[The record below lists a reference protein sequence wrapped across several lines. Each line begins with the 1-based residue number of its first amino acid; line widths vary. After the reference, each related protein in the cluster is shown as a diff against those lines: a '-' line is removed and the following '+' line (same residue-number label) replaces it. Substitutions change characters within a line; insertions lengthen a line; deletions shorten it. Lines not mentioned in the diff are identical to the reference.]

1 MPRLEIQIVEAQGLP
16 AADMNGKADPFV
28 EVCTSIDRQRTEVK
42 KKTLSPVWRETKTV
56 AIADPMRDAVG
67 ILVFDWDLVGTNDTM
82 AYSFLTLMGLP
93 PMGQPLD
100 TWVDLYKATKKDVKK
115 AKKKEVKKA
124 KPPKPTV
131 PAGRIHLII
140 RALDFQPPM
149 PPMAAMPPMGP
160 YPGQPPM
167 PMPGGPMPGGPMPG
181 GPMPC
186 GPMPGGPMPG
196 QPPMAPYPGQPMPGG
211 PMPGGPMPG
220 GPMPGQPP
228 MAPYPG
234 QPMPGQPPMAPYP
247 QPMAPYPQPMPAGPA
262 PGFRPLTV
270 PIPYT
275 GAIPIGFQNKCGHL
289 RPKKTEAQ
297 AAADNAGKAAKKTL
311 KAFGKIFS

>member
-1 MPRLEIQIVEAQGLP
+1 MPRVEIQVIEAQGLP
-16 AADMNGKADPFV
+16 AADLNGKADPFV
-28 EVCTSIDRQRTEVK
+28 ELCTSIDRQRTEVK
-42 KKTLSPVWRETKTV
+42 KKTLSPVWRETKAV
-56 AIADPMRDAVG
+56 SILDPMRDAIG
-67 ILVFDWDLVGTNDTM
+67 ILVFDWDLMGTNDTM
-82 AYSFLTLMGLP
+82 AYSFITLMGLP

-115 AKKKEVKKA
+115 AKKKEVKKN

-140 RALDFQPPM
+140 RALDFHPPM
-149 PPMAAMPPMGP
+149 PPMAAPAPMGP
-160 YPGQPPM
+160 Y
-167 PMPGGPMPGGPMPG
+167 
-181 GPMPC
+181 
-186 GPMPGGPMPG
+186 PG
-196 QPPMAPYPGQPMPGG
+196 QPPMAPYPGQ

-247 QPMAPYPQPMPAGPA
+247 GQPMPGQPPMAPYPGQPMPGHPPMAPYPGQPMPGHPPMPAPMPA

-311 KAFGKIFS
+311 KTIGKFFS